1 MNISFSTISLFGF
14 RFFITL
20 LTAAIIADPV
30 ADPCPTVT
38 LVLCLKSITF
48 RSRGRISMIRILVI
62 EMSTLIILDD
72 YPMKPG
78 VYDAVLEGCFVLVPK
93 LAPPTYQ
100 IDFGSEDPSDYSTI

>member
-1 MNISFSTISLFGF
+1 
-14 RFFITL
+14 
-20 LTAAIIADPV
+20 
-30 ADPCPTVT
+30 
-38 LVLCLKSITF
+38 
-48 RSRGRISMIRILVI
+48 MIRILVI

-100 IDFGSEDPSDYSTI
+100 IDFGSEDPSDYSTIWVYYVTVYHDTRKEAGDKS